1 MRERSVSRTNHL
13 PDAILAAAVAVVAVA
28 VLLLVVRAAGAQALT
43 TPSLWANRSASLV
56 NDVKA
61 RQTGDILTIIID
73 ETSTAEKKAD
83 TGLNRET
90 DFSGELKPPSF
101 DRPNWLRKIL
111 VSLSGS
117 GKGKSKYD
125 GTGSTTRTDK
135 ATGTLTARVARVLD
149 NGNLVVEGKRQVTV
163 NAEIQTI
170 VVSGVVRPYDVTF
183 DNTVRSSQ
191 IADAEVRLEG
201 QGTVSDRQ
209 KPGVLQRVWD
219 WLGF

>member
-1 MRERSVSRTNHL
+1 MSGRSASRTKV
-13 PDAILAAAVAVVAVA
+13 PDAVLAAAIAVVAVA
-28 VLLLVVRAAGAQALT
+28 VLLLAVRAVGAQALT

-61 RQTGDILTIIID
+61 RQTGDIVTIVID
-73 ETSTAEKKAD
+73 EISTAEKKAD
-83 TGLNRET
+83 TGLNRDT
-90 DFSGELKPPSF
+90 SFSGKLMPPSF
-101 DRPNWLRKIL
+101 ENPGFLRKIL

-117 GKGKSKYD
+117 GEGKSKYD
-125 GTGSTTRTDK
+125 GSGSTTRTDR

-149 NGNLVVEGKRQVTV
+149 NGNLVVEGRRQVTV
-163 NAEIQTI
+163 NAESQTI
-170 VVSGVVRPYDVTF
+170 VVSGVVRPYDVTS

-209 KPGVLQRVWD
+209 KPGFLQRFWD

>member
-1 MRERSVSRTNHL
+1 MSGRSASRISV
-13 PDAILAAAVAVVAVA
+13 PDAVVAAAVAIVAVVA
-28 VLLLVVRAAGAQALT
+28 LLLAVRAAGAQALA
-43 TPSLWANRSASLV
+43 TPSLWANRGASLV

-61 RQTGDILTIIID
+61 RQAGDILTILID
-73 ETSTAEKKAD
+73 EQSTAEKKAD

-90 DFSGELKPPSF
+90 TFSGKLTPPTFENPSF
-101 DRPNWLRKIL
+101 LRKIL
-111 VSLSGS
+111 LSLSGS
-117 GKGKSKYD
+117 GEGKSKFD
-125 GTGSTTRTDK
+125 GSGATTRTDR
-135 ATGTLTARVARVLD
+135 ATGTLTARVMRVLD
-149 NGNLVVEGKRQVTV
+149 NGNLVVEGRRVVTV

-170 VVSGVVRPYDVTF
+170 VVSGVVRAFDVAA

-209 KPGVLQRVWD
+209 KPGVLQRFWD